1 MSPIARGLAAIAG
14 LGAIVVIANQS
25 PEALAIPSDFLT
37 IAVTLALYFVPS
49 IVAVKRAHRNTLAIV
64 VLNVF
69 LGWTGLGWIA
79 ALVWACT
86 NDTQRATA

>member
-1 MSPIARGLAAIAG
+1 MSPVARGLATIAG
-14 LGAIVVIANQS
+14 LCAILVLVSQFPGA
-25 PEALAIPSDFLT
+25 LTIPSGLVIIAATLGFYFL
-37 IAVTLALYFVPS
+37 PS
-49 IVAVKRAHRNTLAIV
+49 IVAVKRAHCNTLAIV

-86 NDTQRATA
+86 SDIKEAKA